1 MPTIASRMTALALI
15 TTGLL
20 MVVGCA
26 SGDDEVA
33 PAEPSMPM
41 PMSTPTPNSS
51 ASSSATSSPGS
62 SAATPSDA
70 SDAASPSASPA
81 AVDPAYTVADAI
93 VDQLNT
99 IPPAALTSELVTIAV
114 SPQLRQVASQYGVTT
129 GIDVRGA
136 DVSISVESER
146 LVCRVT
152 VADPPETTLALSCK
166 KRR

>member
-1 MPTIASRMTALALI
+1 MPAVASRMTALALI

-20 MVVGCA
+20 MVAGCA

-33 PAEPSMPM
+33 PAEPSTTMSM
-41 PMSTPTPNSS
+41 SMSTPTLS
-51 ASSSATSSPGS
+51 ASPSATSSPGS

-166 KRR
+166 KRP

>member
-1 MPTIASRMTALALI
+1 MPAIASRMTALALI
-15 TTGLL
+15 TAGLL
-20 MVVGCA
+20 MVAGCA

-33 PAEPSMPM
+33 PAEPSTTMS
-41 PMSTPTPNSS
+41 MSTPTPS
-51 ASSSATSSPGS
+51 ASPSATSSPGS

-166 KRR
+166 KRP

>member
-1 MPTIASRMTALALI
+1 MPAVASRMTALALI

-20 MVVGCA
+20 MVAGCA

-33 PAEPSMPM
+33 PAEPSTTMSM
-41 PMSTPTPNSS
+41 SMSTPTPS
-51 ASSSATSSPGS
+51 ASPSATSSPGS

-166 KRR
+166 KRP